1 MLSAVIQ
8 NYNGEEILVAVFLM
22 EFDAREF
29 VENQP
34 QPDNYEVRNVD
45 SGAWQSWVK
54 MRKEILG

>member
-1 MLSAVIQ
+1 MLSAVTQ

-34 QPDNYEVRNVD
+34 RPDNCEVRNVD